1 MSGEVQ
7 NTRKYAMN
15 SDPQMKR
22 SLLAPHLA
30 PSRCFMTFESLIS
43 WDVPKCLKRP
53 DSAAIYGTKK
63 PMNPGLTG
71 LFSTFLLVE
80 PGGV

>member
-1 MSGEVQ
+1 
-7 NTRKYAMN
+7 
-15 SDPQMKR
+15 
-22 SLLAPHLA
+22 
-30 PSRCFMTFESLIS
+30 MTFESLIS

-53 DSAAIYGTKK
+53 DSAAVYGTKK